1 MGYPKDLLS
10 SRSIIKPG
18 QYALI
23 APEGLV
29 NNVIPGFENCR
40 ISILGSPKLGASFV
54 DYIITMHEGG
64 KNSKGYCGE
73 EDVQCFVYVLS
84 GKVKAKADDQEFVLE
99 ESGYLYCPPGVKM
112 YLENMESGD
121 SRYIPLQTKTQ
132 PVRRTASLGS
142 FRAMRMRSSTWTM
155 MICTT
160 FILKIYYH

>member
-54 DYIITMHEGG
+54 DYVVTMHEGG

-99 ESGYLYCPPGVKM
+99 ESGYLLKQISLVEFV
-112 YLENMESGD
+112 LED
-121 SRYIPLQTKTQ
+121 R
-132 PVRRTASLGS
+132 
-142 FRAMRMRSSTWTM
+142 
-155 MICTT
+155 
-160 FILKIYYH
+160 LKRLTNAQIKS